1 MGVRLRRR
9 RKLWTMDVK
18 TGVICSK
25 DCLKWPLQSLQ
36 PFLCTGT
43 FEKETEETEFL
54 YFLQALT

>member
-1 MGVRLRRR
+1 
-9 RKLWTMDVK
+9 MDAK

-25 DCLKWPLQSLQ
+25 DRLKWPLQSLQ
-36 PFLCTGT
+36 PFLCIGT